1 MGWEQ
6 GGAAKFGFHNT
17 KLKDNRGAHVR
28 RGSLMGARRKPG
40 RIYSAA
46 TGMPTKSM
54 RQGE

>member
-6 GGAAKFGFHNT
+6 GGAAKFGFHST